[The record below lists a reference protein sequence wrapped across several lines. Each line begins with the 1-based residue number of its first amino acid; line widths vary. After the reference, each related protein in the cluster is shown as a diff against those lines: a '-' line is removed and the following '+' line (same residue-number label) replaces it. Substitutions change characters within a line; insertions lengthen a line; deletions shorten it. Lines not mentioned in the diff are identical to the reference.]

1 MPIDK
6 RTGREVGDH
15 GTALQA
21 INFVLDRDK
30 SDPFD
35 KLEFLTA
42 WREGNLDEW
51 PEYYTWLATQ

>member
-1 MPIDK
+1 MPIDP

-21 INFVLDRDK
+21 IEWALDCLD
-30 SDPFD
+30 DHDGYVVPFL
-35 KLEFLTA
+35 KA

>member
-1 MPIDK
+1 MPIDP
-6 RTGREVGDH
+6 RTGREIGDH

-21 INFVLDRDK
+21 INYVLGTPDLTFGQEV
-30 SDPFD
+30 PF
-35 KLEFLTA
+35 LVA